1 MSREKIVVLDFGSQY
16 AHLIAKR
23 FRMLG
28 FYSEIALPSS
38 SLEVFKDAKGII
50 FSGGPSSVYDANVP
64 EFNEEILSLDLPIL
78 GLCYGH
84 QLMQKCY
91 GGKVGK
97 AETGEFGFAKL
108 NLNENVKSP
117 LFEGLEQT
125 EQVWMSHQ
133 DEVLEAGEGFE
144 IIGSTK
150 DCKAAALQN
159 LSKKR
164 FSLQCHCEVKDTT
177 HGNKIFENFAK
188 ICGMQKNWDEDTV
201 LRTILEG
208 IKTQAKDKNVLLFL
222 SGGVDSTI
230 TFALLNKALG
240 QERVLG
246 LHIDNGFMRKNESKN
261 VADSYK
267 KFGFNNF
274 IVEDA
279 SESFLSAIKGLTD
292 PQKKR
297 MAVGENFIKVR
308 DEVLAKQ
315 HLDEN
320 EWLLAQGTLYPDIIE
335 SGGTK
340 NSKTIKTHHN
350 RVEGIQKLIAKG
362 LIIEPI
368 RDLYKDEVRAIGK
381 KLGLS
386 DELVMRHPFPG
397 PGLSINVLCYD
408 GKSWSEKDSEEF
420 KAAQKELDS
429 VEFTQFCENC
439 AKSLKRSVL
448 PVRSVGVQGDFR
460 TYRFPACLTFKEE
473 PPVVDTRASVVEP
486 VETTENTE
494 PLVVEALETTEKT
507 INLDISSASMA
518 KTKGRFFHVPKI
530 REKVESASSEI
541 TNNAKYLNRTV
552 IKLYQRKDA
561 KDEDFKL
568 MEGYC
573 DKTRLDQLR
582 EVDNIVLTELHKSG
596 WYNKIFQHLTID
608 LPYATKEGHASF
620 VLRPV
625 CSEDVMT
632 ARFAWLPKEVL
643 NEILYKIAE
652 LDFVDAVFFDAT
664 NKPPATFGWE

>member
-1 MSREKIVVLDFGSQY
+1 MARSKIVVLDFGSQY

-28 FYSEIALPSS
+28 FYSEIALPSTDLS
-38 SLEVFKDAKGII
+38 VFDNAKGIV
-50 FSGGPSSVYDANVP
+50 FSGGPSSVYEENIPD
-64 EFNEEILSLDLPIL
+64 FNEEILSLDLPIL

-84 QLMQKCY
+84 QLISKCY

-97 AETGEFGFAKL
+97 AKVGEFGFAEL
-108 NLNENVKSP
+108 NLNPAVKSP
-117 LFEGLEQT
+117 LFEGIEAKQ
-125 EQVWMSHQ
+125 QVWMSHQ
-133 DEVLEAGEGFE
+133 DGVLEIPEGFE
-144 IIGSTK
+144 IVGSTK
-150 DCKAAALQN
+150 DCPAAALQN

-164 FSLQCHCEVKDTT
+164 FSLQCHCEVKDTPC
-177 HGNKIFENFAK
+177 GNQIFENFAK
-188 ICGMQKNWDEDTV
+188 YCKMEKNWDQDTV
-201 LRTILEG
+201 LNVILEG
-208 IKTQAKDKNVLLFL
+208 IKKDADGRNVLLFL

-240 QERVLG
+240 QDRVLG
-246 LHIDNGFMRKNESKN
+246 LHIDNGFMRKNESAN
-261 VADSYK
+261 VAAAYK

-279 SESFLSAIKGLTD
+279 SESFLKAISGLTD

-297 MAVGENFIKVR
+297 MAVGENFITVR
-308 DEVLAKQ
+308 NEVVAKQ

-320 EWLLAQGTLYPDIIE
+320 QWLLAQGTLYPDIIE

-350 RVEGIQKLIAKG
+350 RVAGIQELIAKG

-397 PGLSINVLCYD
+397 PGLSINVLCND
-408 GKSWSEKDSEEF
+408 GKSWTSKDDEELE
-420 KAAQKELDS
+420 AAQKELES
-429 VEFTQFCENC
+429 VIIDQFCENC
-439 AKSLKRSVL
+439 TKDLKRSVL

-460 TYRFPACLTFKEE
+460 TYRFPALLTFSS
-473 PPVVDTRASVVEP
+473 D
-486 VETTENTE
+486 
-494 PLVVEALETTEKT
+494 EKGFYH
-507 INLDISSASMA
+507 L
-518 KTKGRFFHVPKI
+518 PKI
-530 REKVESASSEI
+530 REKVEAASSSI
-541 TNNAKYLNRTV
+541 TNSAKYLNRTV
-552 IKLYQRKDA
+552 IKLYQNPKV
-561 KDEDFKL
+561 KDEDLKL
-568 MEGYC
+568 QEGYC
-573 DKTRLDQLR
+573 DKNRLDQLR

-596 WYNKIFQHLTID
+596 WYNQIFQHLTID
-608 LPYATKEGHASF
+608 LPYASRKDHASF

-632 ARFAWLPKEVL
+632 ARFAWIDQEVMTS
-643 NEILYKIAE
+643 ILEKIAE
-652 LDFVDAVFFDAT
+652 LDFVDAVYFDAT

>member
-1 MSREKIVVLDFGSQY
+1 MPREKIVVLDFGSQY

-23 FRMLG
+23 FRILG
-28 FYSEIALPSS
+28 YYSEIALPSADIS
-38 SLEVFKDAKGII
+38 AFENTKGII
-50 FSGGPSSVYDANVP
+50 FSGGPSSVYEENVP
-64 EFNEEILSLDLPIL
+64 EFNEKILSLEIPIL

-84 QLMQKCY
+84 QLMTKCY

-97 AETGEFGFAKL
+97 AAVGEFGFSELKL
-108 NLNENVKSP
+108 NSSVKSP
-117 LFEGLEQT
+117 LFEGIEPVQ
-125 EQVWMSHQ
+125 QVWMSHQ
-133 DEVLEAGEGFE
+133 DEVLEPGEGFE
-144 IIGSTK
+144 TVGSTK
-150 DCKAAALQN
+150 DCAFAAVQN
-159 LSKKR
+159 LAKKR
-164 FSLQCHCEVKDTT
+164 FSLQFHCEVKDTPC
-177 HGNKIFENFAK
+177 GNQIFENFAK
-188 ICGMQKNWDEDTV
+188 ICGMQKNWDQDTV
-201 LRTILEG
+201 LKVILEG

-261 VADSYK
+261 VAEAYR

-292 PQKKR
+292 PQQKR

-308 DEVLAKQ
+308 NEVLEKQ

-320 EWLLAQGTLYPDIIE
+320 QWLLAQGTLYPDIIE

-350 RVEGIQKLIAKG
+350 RVQGIQALIEKG

-368 RDLYKDEVRAIGK
+368 KDLYKDEVRAIGK
-381 KLGLS
+381 KLGLDDS
-386 DELVMRHPFPG
+386 LVMRHPFPG
-397 PGLSINVLCYD
+397 PGLSINVLCND
-408 GKSWSEKDSEEF
+408 GKSRSEKDQAEF
-420 KAAQKELDS
+420 EAAQKELDA
-429 VEFTQFCENC
+429 VHFTQFCEHCQQN
-439 AKSLKRSVL
+439 LKRSVL

-460 TYRFPACLTFKEE
+460 TYRFPACLTFKDEG
-473 PPVVDTRASVVEP
+473 
-486 VETTENTE
+486 N
-494 PLVVEALETTEKT
+494 
-507 INLDISSASMA
+507 
-518 KTKGRFFHVPKI
+518 GFFHVPKI
-530 REKVESASSEI
+530 REKVEGASSEI
-541 TNNAKYLNRTV
+541 TNSSKFLNRTV
-552 IKLYQRKDA
+552 IKLYQNPA
-561 KDEDFKL
+561 VKDEEMKL
-568 MEGYC
+568 QEGYC
-573 DKTRLDQLR
+573 DKRRLDQLR

-608 LPYATKEGHASF
+608 LPYASSKDRASF

-632 ARFAWLPKEVL
+632 ARFAWWPKEL
-643 NEILYKIAE
+643 MDSILSQIAG
-652 LDFVDAVFFDAT
+652 LDFVDAVYFDAT